1 MRTVQSRIRDYD
13 YKNRQKSFFNI
24 QDTNPKLWLSADRGV
39 GTSGSRTFDGVDQKF
54 YMAAMPQ
61 YGTNDFT
68 IECFIKPV
76 DFSASK
82 YIIGTGGHSA
92 PSPGASFY
100 TVATVGDLICGVS
113 DGTTRVALTGGLS
126 MSLAKWSHI
135 VLVVVR
141 ATSTALLYVNGL
153 VSAGIINN
161 LATLAGSF
169 TPTTDVQ
176 RAIGSYNG
184 SKSTGNCWLGGIS
197 RVRIAVGYAYTAD
210 DVLETYNRGNGKY
223 YAELS
228 AELAN
233 KITYA
238 WNLNEAGNTNAND
251 ATVNANDCAQ
261 VGTDTNIIAGA
272 GPRESTT
279 IDTIGSFHGVLTGMD
294 TVNAWS
300 TDVPN
305 VPSCAG
311 GYSLYFDGVDDFV
324 VTKTADATVQGV
336 EFTWSLWVKPTA
348 LSSALYFFSVDDFD
362 RCISIVWNTRVL
374 NAFINYDNTDATSV
388 SVETITNNV
397 WSHVAMRYSEAGTV
411 GTARKTSLF
420 INGVEC
426 TYSTQTA
433 SVGTIVTPTGPIRF
447 GWRDGAS
454 ANCLFQGKMDDIRF
468 YNTPLSDADIATLA
482 AGGSPATAPIDHWKF
497 NDGPQYGEPSNG
509 DPICTWESREGT
521 RYQANQLTTALRPTY
536 IQGAVNGQPAIDFDG
551 TDDFLEFID
560 AIGSGAAGHCM
571 IVSSQDAAKL
581 VTLFGQ
587 GDEASADRF
596 FELGFNSTS
605 LISYN
610 QNNAGVV
617 DTLNGD
623 SVAGTSYKLYE
634 WSSNSS
640 LIAMRVNQKVQTI
653 TATSGANNGD
663 WAGDVTGA
671 DNATLGAL
679 KTNAVSKYFA
689 GRIAEV
695 IYWDA
700 ALSSANANAVRVEL
714 AAKYGITLI

>member
-1 MRTVQSRIRDYD
+1 MLQNTDY
-13 YKNRQKSFFNI
+13 
-24 QDTNPKLWLSADRGV
+24 P
-39 GTSGSRTFDGVDQKF
+39 
-54 YMAAMPQ
+54 M
-61 YGTNDFT
+61 
-68 IECFIKPV
+68 
-76 DFSASK
+76 
-82 YIIGTGGHSA
+82 
-92 PSPGASFY
+92 
-100 TVATVGDLICGVS
+100 
-113 DGTTRVALTGGLS
+113 
-126 MSLAKWSHI
+126 
-135 VLVVVR
+135 
-141 ATSTALLYVNGL
+141 
-153 VSAGIINN
+153 
-161 LATLAGSF
+161 
-169 TPTTDVQ
+169 
-176 RAIGSYNG
+176 NG
-184 SKSTGNCWLGGIS
+184 SIS
-197 RVRIAVGYAYTAD
+197 RLAYGQGTLPTAD
-210 DVLETYNRGNGKY
+210 EIAELYNQGNGKY

-228 AELAN
+228 AGLAN
-233 KITYA
+233 KVTHY
-238 WNLNEAGNTNAND
+238 WNLNEAYGVAYDAKSTNDGAVTCVGLLTNNGFETLGAGGADVFASWVEAVAGTSAITDGGAGQAGARCCLLTIDASNSVASITETVLTVGRTYVLTFYAKRSAAVATCTVKLANPAMETAALTEAWAQYSMTFV
-251 ATVNANDCAQ
+251 ATHTTLTLSN
-261 VGTDTNIIAGA
+261 GTGSTSGLIYIDTVVCNESTTAATTLPATA
-272 GPRESTT
+272 GPREAIAFDSV
-279 IDTIGSFHGVLTGMD
+279 GGFHGVLTGMD

-336 EFTWSLWVKPTA
+336 EFTWSAWVKPTT
-348 LSSALYFFSVDDFD
+348 LQNDMNFISVNSWD
-362 RCISIVWNTRVL
+362 RVL
-374 NAFINYDNTDATSV
+374 NSSWDTRLIAGRVGAVTTAASAISIEALA
-388 SVETITNNV
+388 NNV
-397 WSHVAMRYSEAGTV
+397 WSHLAWRYSNAGTV
-411 GTARKTSLF
+411 GTARKCYLF
-420 INGVEC
+420 INGIEC
-426 TYSTQTA
+426 TYGTNIA
-433 SVGTIVTPTGPIRF
+433 SVGTETVPTGPIRF
-447 GWRDGAS
+447 GWRDGSTVGAQV
-454 ANCLFQGKMDDIRF
+454 QGKMDDIRY
-468 YNTPLSDADIATLA
+468 YNSPLSDADIAILA
-482 AGGSPATAPIDHWKF
+482 AGGNPATAPIDHWKF
-497 NDGPQYGEPSNG
+497 NDGPQYGEPSDG
-509 DPICTWESREGT
+509 DPICTWESREGS
-521 RYQANQLTTALRPTY
+521 RYQANQITTSLRPIY
-536 IQGAVNGQPAIDFDG
+536 IRGAVNGQPAIDFDG

-571 IVSSQDAAKL
+571 IVSSQDDAKL

-617 DTLNGD
+617 DTLDGN